1 MRTSRRTR
9 IFHGCGSIGQCDR
22 RLIERLS
29 IFIKYY
35 RSGQN
40 ILISSLRFQSQ
51 NISIFHISKSSPES
65 LHQTG
70 FLSGFQIQGNASLLN
85 GDRSGIIT
93 CRVIGAT
100 CHTYRYRCLTCAMN
114 RCPAVCINRQYIR
127 RVACLGHRSVSNNG
141 NSSQW
146 KIRIAICF
154 RSRPLCIIDRD
165 RRCCFFDRCG
175 CTGRNV
181 DLVVIRI
188 GCCSATARCCS
199 CYHSLRSID
208 HNLFIGS
215 DICILKSGC

>member
-1 MRTSRRTR
+1 MRTGRRNR
-9 IFHGCGSIGQCDR
+9 IFHRCGSIGQWDR

-35 RSGQN
+35 RSGQH

-51 NISIFHISKSSPES
+51 NISIFHISKNCQES
-65 LHQTG
+65 LHQIC
-70 FLSGFQIQGNASLLN
+70 FLSGFQIQGNGSLLN

-93 CRVIGAT
+93 CRVIGTIFHTNRYICRT
-100 CHTYRYRCLTCAMN
+100 CAMDRCLTI
-114 RCPAVCINRQYIR
+114 CIDRQYIL
-127 RVACLGHRSVSNNG
+127 RVACLGHRSVSNGG
-141 NSSQW
+141 NSGQW

-188 GCCSATARCCS
+188 GCCSATDHCS
-199 CYHSLRSID
+199 CYHCIRSID

-215 DICILKSGC
+215 GIYIQKSCC

>member
-9 IFHGCGSIGQCDR
+9 IFHGCGSIGQWDR

-35 RSGQN
+35 RSGQH
-40 ILISSLRFQSQ
+40 ILINSLRFQSQ
-51 NISIFHISKSSPES
+51 NISIFHISKSIPES

-85 GDRSGIIT
+85 GDRTGIII
-93 CRVIGAT
+93 CCVIGTIFHTNRYICRT
-100 CHTYRYRCLTCAMN
+100 CAMDRCLTIFAH
-114 RCPAVCINRQYIR
+114 RQYTLII
-127 RVACLGHRSVSNNG
+127 AAIGHSSISNGG
-141 NSSQW
+141 NSGQW

-199 CYHSLRSID
+199 CYHCLRSID
-208 HNLFIGS
+208 HNLFISSG
-215 DICILKSGC
+215 ICILKSGC

>member
-1 MRTSRRTR
+1 MRTGRTNR
-9 IFHGCGSIGQCDR
+9 IFHGCGSIGQWDR

-51 NISIFHISKSSPES
+51 NISIFHISESSQES

-70 FLSGFQIQGNASLLN
+70 FLSGFQIQGNGSLLN

-100 CHTYRYRCLTCAMN
+100 CHTYRYRCRTCAMD
-114 RCPAVCINRQYIR
+114 RCPAICINRQYIR
-127 RVACLGHRSVSNNG
+127 RVACLGDRSVSNGG
-141 NSSQW
+141 NSGQW

-165 RRCCFFDRCG
+165 RRCCFFDRCV
-175 CTGRNV
+175 CFFLNI

-188 GCCSATARCCS
+188 GCCSATDHCS
-199 CYHSLRSID
+199 CYHCIRSID

-215 DICILKSGC
+215 GIYIQKSCC